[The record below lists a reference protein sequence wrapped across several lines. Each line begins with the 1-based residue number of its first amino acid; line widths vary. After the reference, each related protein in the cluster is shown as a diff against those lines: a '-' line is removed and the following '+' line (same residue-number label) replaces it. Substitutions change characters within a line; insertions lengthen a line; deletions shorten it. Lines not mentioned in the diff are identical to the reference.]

1 MNTDS
6 PLLTADHLG
15 FAYPGQTVPALQDVS
30 LSLVRGQA
38 LGLLGPNGSGKSTLI
53 DLLMGLKKPQTG
65 TITWT
70 KSALPASPAATSPL
84 SVALVPQE
92 YALYPELSCAE
103 NLHFFAGMLAISKQ
117 EITRRVE
124 EAITRCMLEEFLH
137 KRANQC
143 SGGTRR
149 KLNLAIALLQKP
161 DVLLLDEPTVGIDLQ
176 SKLFLLDQVKQLVS
190 AGCAVLFATHHM
202 DEVSALCSNILL
214 LEHGK
219 VLASGALDT
228 LLKHPDE
235 GQAFKDLDAL
245 FMHYTRKP

>member
-1 MNTDS
+1 MNTS
-6 PLLTADHLG
+6 ASLLTVEHLG
-15 FAYPGQTVPALQDVS
+15 FTYPGQVTPALQGVS
-30 LSLVRGQA
+30 LKLVRGQA

-53 DLLMGLKKPQTG
+53 ELLMGLKKQQTG
-65 TITWT
+65 TMTWT
-70 KSALPASPAATSPL
+70 RPEPATPTAASTPL

-92 YALYPELSCAE
+92 YALYPELSCIE
-103 NLHFFAGMLAISKQ
+103 NLRFFAGMLAISRQ

-149 KLNLAIALLQKP
+149 KLNLAIALLKKP

-219 VLASGALDT
+219 VLANGALDT
-228 LLKHPDE
+228 LLKHPVE
-235 GQAFKDLDAL
+235 GHAFKDLDAL
-245 FMHYTRKP
+245 FLHYTRKP

>member
-1 MNTDS
+1 MNTPTS
-6 PLLTADHLG
+6 LLTIEHLG
-15 FAYPGQTVPALQDVS
+15 FTYPDQTVPALQDVS
-30 LSLVRGQA
+30 LTLIRGQA

-53 DLLMGLKKPQTG
+53 DLLMGLKKSQTG

-70 KSALPASPAATSPL
+70 KSAPSSPL

-92 YALYPELSCAE
+92 YALYPELTCAE
-103 NLHFFAGMLAISKQ
+103 NLRFFASILNISGQ
-117 EITRRVE
+117 EITRRVN
-124 EAITRCMLEEFLH
+124 EAIKRCMLEDFLQ

-176 SKLFLLDQVKQLVS
+176 SKLFLLDQIKQLIR

-219 VLASGALDT
+219 VLASGELDT
-228 LLKHPDE
+228 LLKHPVE
-235 GQAFKDLDAL
+235 GQVFEDLDAL
-245 FMHYTRKP
+245 FMHYTRQP

>member
-1 MNTDS
+1 MNTHAC
-6 PLLTADHLG
+6 LLTAEHLS
-15 FAYPGQTVPALQDVS
+15 FVYPDQTDPALQDVS
-30 LSLVRGQA
+30 LALERGQA

-53 DLLMGLKKPQTG
+53 DLLMGLKKPQAG
-65 TITWT
+65 KITWT
-70 KSALPASPAATSPL
+70 RFALSASSAAILPL

-92 YALYPELSCAE
+92 YALYPELTCAE
-103 NLHFFAGMLAISKQ
+103 NLYFFAGMLAISRQ

-124 EAITRCMLEEFLH
+124 EAIQRCMLEEFLN

-143 SGGTRR
+143 SGGVRR

-161 DVLLLDEPTVGIDLQ
+161 DVLMLDETTVGIDLQ
-176 SKLFLLDQVKQLVS
+176 SKLFILDQIKQLVN

-219 VLASGALDT
+219 VVASGALDT
-228 LLKHPDE
+228 LLIHPDK
-235 GQAFKDLDAL
+235 GQVFKDLDAL
-245 FMHYTRKP
+245 FMHYTQKP